1 MVLPA
6 RLDAGRPFRQTFVC
20 FLRIF
25 KSTPFIIESEESFM
39 KRVASIFAFVVVAA
53 QLLMPAVATASDEKS
68 PVLVSTSWLAEHLK
82 DPGMVVLNV
91 AFLRRDYTGGHIPG
105 SRFLWTGSLVQGT
118 PDMTY
123 ELVPVAQIKD
133 AIEAAGISNDSRVV
147 LYGVGQSVSPTMR
160 VFLTLEYAGMGG
172 RISVLDGGLDA
183 WKAEKR
189 PVSMDAPEFSRGSF
203 TPDIHKEVFVDAE
216 WMKDHMHTPSVAIVD
231 ARAPNFY
238 NGTTPGQGRLG
249 HIPGAKNLF
258 FNTLFDTTNRML
270 PVPKLKELFEKAGV
284 KPGEEVATY
293 CHVGQ
298 TASAV
303 YFTARY
309 LGYSVHL
316 YDGSWDEWG
325 GRMDLPVEVPEKAD
339 STKK

>member
-1 MVLPA
+1 MHLGAESNILLSSPYTQNN
-6 RLDAGRPFRQTFVC
+6 PH
-20 FLRIF
+20 
-25 KSTPFIIESEESFM
+25 IIAPEESFM
-39 KRVASIFAFVVVAA
+39 KREVFIVACIMVVA
-53 QLLMPAVATASDEKS
+53 QLLSLTAARAADEQQ
-68 PVLVSTSWLAEHLK
+68 PVLVSTSWLAQHLN

-91 AFLRRDYTGGHIPG
+91 AFLRRDYTGDHIPG
-105 SRFLWTGSLVQGT
+105 ARFLWTGSLVQGT

-123 ELVPVAQIKD
+123 EVVPVSQIKD
-133 AIEAAGISNDSRVV
+133 ALEAAGVSNDSRVV

-160 VFLTLEYAGMGG
+160 VFLTLEYVGMGG

-183 WKAEKR
+183 WKADGR
-189 PVSMDAPEFSRGSF
+189 PVSKETPQVSRGSF
-203 TPDIHKEVFVDAE
+203 TPNLHKDVFVDAD
-216 WMKDHMHTPSVAIVD
+216 WVKDHMHTPSVAIVD

-238 NGTTPGQGRLG
+238 NGTTAGQGRTG
-249 HIPGAKNLF
+249 HVPGAKNLF
-258 FNTLFDTTNRML
+258 FNTLFDTTNKLL

-284 KPGEEVATY
+284 KPGEEIATY

-303 YFTARY
+303 YFTAEY
-309 LGYSVHL
+309 LGYKVHL

-325 GRMDLPVEVPEKAD
+325 GRMDLPVEVPAKAD

>member
-1 MVLPA
+1 M
-6 RLDAGRPFRQTFVC
+6 
-20 FLRIF
+20 I
-25 KSTPFIIESEESFM
+25 
-39 KRVASIFAFVVVAA
+39 RVSSLALCLLVAA
-53 QLLMPAVATASDEKS
+53 QLLAPSGARGGDEKQ

-105 SRFLWTGSLVQGT
+105 SRFLWTGSVVQGT

-123 ELVPVAQIKD
+123 EVVPVAQIKE
-133 AIEAAGISNDSRVV
+133 ALEAAGISNDSRVV
-147 LYGVGQSVSPTMR
+147 LYGVGGSVSPTMR
-160 VFLTLEYAGMGG
+160 VFLTFEYVGMGG

-183 WKAEKR
+183 WKAEQR
-189 PVSMDAPEFSRGSF
+189 PVSMETPQFSRGSF
-203 TPDIHKEVFVDAE
+203 TPGVHKEVFVDAD
-216 WMKDHMHTPSVAIVD
+216 WVKDHMHTPSVAIVD

-238 NGTTPGQGRLG
+238 NGASAGQPRSG

-258 FNTLFDTTNRML
+258 FNTLFDTTNKLL
-270 PVPKLKELFEKAGV
+270 PVPKLQELFEKAGV
-284 KPGEEVATY
+284 KPGEEIATY

-303 YFTARY
+303 YFTAEY
-309 LGYSVHL
+309 LGYKVHL

-325 GRMDLPVEVPEKAD
+325 GRMDLPVEVPAKTD